1 MYRRVI
7 EYKDF
12 DGNERKEEFLFH
24 LTKADV
30 MKLLMADKDATLDKI
45 LIRIAKERDFR
56 KSAELFDRLIKM
68 SYGKKSDDGRKFIR
82 NDEILEDFVSTE
94 AYSILYSEI
103 AMDANKAA
111 EFVNGILPDDMSKE
125 IAEAMKENPEG
136 IPDELKDLLT
146 EDERKAIN
154 EANVQPGLM
163 PAS

>member
-68 SYGKKSDDGRKFIR
+68 SYGKKSDDGRKFVR
-82 NDEILEDFVSTE
+82 NEEILEDFVSTE

-103 AMDANKAA
+103 TMDANKAA
-111 EFVNGILPDDMSKE
+111 EFVNGILPEEMTKE
-125 IAEAMKENPEG
+125 IAAAMKENPGG

-146 EDERKAIN
+146 EEERKAI
-154 EANVQPGLM
+154 EGSTAAGGLM
-163 PAS
+163 SAS